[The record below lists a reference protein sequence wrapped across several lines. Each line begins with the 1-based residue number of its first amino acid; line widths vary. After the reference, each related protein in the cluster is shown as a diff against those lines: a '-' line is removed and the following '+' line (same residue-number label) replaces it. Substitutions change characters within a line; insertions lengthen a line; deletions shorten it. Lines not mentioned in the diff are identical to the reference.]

1 MTHLP
6 KFSPA
11 LLHPRYWL
19 LWLGIGLLWLVVQL
33 PYPLIYRL
41 GNAIGRL
48 AMRFMK
54 RRAKIAYRNLELCFP
69 EKSEQERHRMV
80 VMNFESVGMGLM
92 ETGMARF
99 WPVRRIARW
108 TDTIGFEHI
117 RDVQAQQRGILLI
130 GIHFLTLEMGARMF
144 GMNEPGIGVYRP
156 NDNPVID
163 WLQTWGR
170 LRSNKDM
177 IDRKDLKGMIRALK
191 RRSGV
196 VRTGSRL
203 RPDRQRL
210 CPTVCGRPAA
220 TTSGTGCWRKC
231 PKPASCPSSR
241 AANRT
246 VKVMN

>member
-80 VMNFESVGMGLM
+80 VMNFGDRYGLVLA
-92 ETGMARF
+92 GS
-99 WPVRRIARW
+99 P
-108 TDTIGFEHI
+108 
-117 RDVQAQQRGILLI
+117 
-130 GIHFLTLEMGARMF
+130 
-144 GMNEPGIGVYRP
+144 YRP
-156 NDNPVID
+156 LDRHH
-163 WLQTWGR
+163 R
-170 LRSNKDM
+170 L
-177 IDRKDLKGMIRALK
+177 
-191 RRSGV
+191 
-196 VRTGSRL
+196 
-203 RPDRQRL
+203 
-210 CPTVCGRPAA
+210 
-220 TTSGTGCWRKC
+220 
-231 PKPASCPSSR
+231 
-241 AANRT
+241 
-246 VKVMN
+246 